1 MDFSLANIE
10 TLLKSLPTDT
20 LYGFLFLFILL
31 LAMYFYN
38 RFRRKKELLE
48 IIDSKVKVFQK
59 ALDISRDGMLLLSD
73 KQNI

>member
-10 TLLKSLPTDT
+10 TLLKSLSTDT